1 MTHEVVRQTL
11 PLFEEDGRD
20 LYYLPDLPEEDPY
33 AAGHRTCA
41 GCGPAI
47 QYRWVLK
54 AAGQDTVVAGPTGC
68 MYVAN
73 STYLCTPYTVPW
85 AHTPIA
91 SGGSFT
97 SGVAAGYE
105 AMIRKG
111 RYPGP
116 YPNILVMAGDGSAAD
131 IGLGSISG
139 ALYRN
144 HDALFVCYDNECYAN
159 TGIQTSPTTPYAG
172 MTTFT
177 PFGKAIPEGKKLPP
191 KNLAKMMAEGHPHCY
206 VATTTVGYPV
216 DLMNKTRKG
225 LNHVGAAFLHCYTPC
240 QKGWVYQ
247 TSMTVELGRRVVES
261 GLWPVW
267 EYDPHERTYRYFHP
281 PVQRP
286 VTDYLAMQG
295 RFGHMLPEHVA
306 TTQVAANRNWEAIGM
321 EVPHGAAR
329 PGGSGPPSA
338 AGGRGVLDARQP
350 RRRRLMSAGLR
361 GDEPPR
367 TPRSWGDPSPQTPLG
382 HSRSCS
388 TAGASSGTC
397 RTGRPCSGT
406 CSPSGRTRPARGS
419 RCTPRRAGS
428 CSPTARTAAAGSP
441 WSR

>member
-1 MTHEVVRQTL
+1 MAKEVIRQYL
-11 PLFEEDGRD
+11 PLMDEEGRAAAAADDAGRD
-20 LYYLPDLPEEDPY
+20 RHYLPELPDEDPY
-33 AAGHRTCA
+33 HAGHRTCA

-47 QYRWVLK
+47 EYRWVLK

-97 SGVAAGYE
+97 AGMAAGYE
-105 AMIRKG
+105 ALIRKG
-111 RYPGP
+111 RHPGP
-116 YPNILVMAGDGSAAD
+116 YPNIIVMAGDGSASD

-139 ALYRN
+139 ALYRD
-144 HDALFVCYDNECYAN
+144 HDALFICYDNECYAN
-159 TGIQTSPTTPYAG
+159 TGIQVSPTTPYAG

-177 PFGKAIPEGKKLPP
+177 PFGKAKPEGKSLPP

-225 LNHVGAAFLHCYTPC
+225 LNRRGAAFMHCFTPC

-247 TSMTVELGRRVVES
+247 TSMTVEIGRRVVEA
-261 GLWPVW
+261 GLFPVW
-267 EYDPHERTYRYFHP
+267 EYDPEEHEYHYFHP

-295 RFGHMLPEHVA
+295 RFGHMLPEHIA
-306 TTQVAANRNWEAIGM
+306 SIQVQANRNWQAIGM
-321 EVPHGAAR
+321 DVPPELREGEDPDKHR
-329 PGGSGPPSA
+329 RLRDETYSMPLN
-338 AGGRGVLDARQP
+338 RGV
-350 RRRRLMSAGLR
+350 
-361 GDEPPR
+361 
-367 TPRSWGDPSPQTPLG
+367 
-382 HSRSCS
+382 
-388 TAGASSGTC
+388 GA
-397 RTGRPCSGT
+397 
-406 CSPSGRTRPARGS
+406 
-419 RCTPRRAGS
+419 
-428 CSPTARTAAAGSP
+428 
-441 WSR
+441 